1 MDRFNR
7 SSPWS
12 NIQQAQRPKMVGWL
26 LLVVLLLS
34 TLATA
39 ADRACDVGEECALEN
54 QCPDFLHQK
63 ADQLGLR
70 KGSSLYTTSVES
82 LYGRRC
88 ALGRVCCPCPAHRC
102 LPIPMCSTVKEL
114 YADFE
119 GEDKVKADRAALRIR
134 SLVCDKSKKA
144 ICCPSETNYSNIISS
159 IVALPNSSHLIY
171 LQ

>member
-34 TLATA
+34 TLTIA

-134 SLVCDKSKKA
+134 SLVCDKNKKA
-144 ICCPSETNYSNIISS
+144 ICCPSETNYSNMS
-159 IVALPNSSHLIY
+159 LPLLHCLI
-171 LQ
+171 LPI